1 MKIKVSGGKAFN
13 TGMIDMPL
21 LGNASMLQPKIFSQ
35 VAIQLGSNLPML
47 SLLAA
52 LENAAGSAKAEQV
65 SSNIFRW
72 PIYSRTE
79 KPVVIKGYSGSPTVG
94 NTWEIHLENSWYRVG
109 SHIRLEDDY
118 TVIRLSG
125 SPQVSGNI
133 YKYPAQV
140 VGNEPGKSV
149 DLQYLTPG
157 RYVNFAGSSFE
168 EGSETGISMF
178 AGGLDYFVNAM
189 TTIRTERAI
198 TGDAI
203 STATIV
209 DIEGMNKNT
218 GKPAKASYWLPDLVG
233 NFKQTLMQEHLLNI
247 SKTIWSGLANF
258 NPVTYEVYN
267 TSDRNIPVLTGSGF
281 KQQMEGATTF
291 FYNPNDNSVYLKK
304 VFSNMIERMGYFSGQ
319 DTYDFVILGGRG
331 FCALW
336 QKFMADIF
344 QTQNTQIS
352 INLGPDANDTAI
364 SVGYKFNRYV
374 TSFGSIAVMEN
385 TALNDPTEK
394 STYITV
400 DGMAYKSE
408 DFVAYGFPIKK
419 MSNGDF
425 NMMLCSKGKDEINR
439 ALIMRYIPG
448 MTGAIKGGLV
458 KNAFDRSQQQ
468 LVSKYP
474 EVASALNGLL
484 SQMDAGMAATSR
496 DAEMIHLLSQIALVV
511 YNPTEM
517 LRILPEL

>member
-1 MKIKVSGGKAFN
+1 MKIKVSGGRAFN

-21 LGNASMLQPKIFSQ
+21 LGNASLLQPKIFPE

-52 LENAAGSAKAEQV
+52 LEKAGGNFQPESV

-79 KPVVIKGYSGSPTVG
+79 KPVIIKGYVGSPTVG
-94 NTWEIHLENSWYRVG
+94 NTFEIHLENSWFRVG
-109 SHIRLEDDY
+109 THIRLEDDY
-118 TVIRLSG
+118 SIIRLTG
-125 SPQVSGNI
+125 SPSVSGNI
-133 YKYPAQV
+133 YKYAAQV

-178 AGGLDYFVNAM
+178 GGGLDYYVQAM

-203 STATIV
+203 STATV
-209 DIEGMNKNT
+209 VEIEGMNKQT
-218 GKPAKASYWLPDLVG
+218 GAPAKAAYWLPDLVN
-233 NFKQTLMQEHLLNI
+233 NFKQTLMQEHLQNI
-247 SKTIWSGLANF
+247 SKTVWTGIANF

-291 FYNPNDNSVYLKK
+291 FFNPNDNSIYLKK
-304 VFSNMIERMGYFSGQ
+304 VFSNMIERMGYHSGM

-336 QKFMADIF
+336 QKVMSDIF

-352 INLGPDANDTAI
+352 INMGPDSNDTGI

-374 TSFGSIAVMEN
+374 TSFGSIAIIEN

-400 DGMAYKSE
+400 DGMAYKAE
-408 DFVAYGFPIKK
+408 DFVAYGFPIKR
-419 MSNGDF
+419 MTDGNF
-425 NMMLCSKGKDEINR
+425 NMMLCSKGKDQINR

-458 KNAFDRSQQQ
+458 KNAFDRSQNE

-474 EVASALNGLL
+474 DVAKVLNNLV
-484 SQMDAGMAATSR
+484 SQMDSGMAATSR
-496 DAEMIHLLSQIALVV
+496 DAEMIHLLSQLALVV
-511 YNPTEM
+511 KNPTEFV
-517 LRILPEL
+517 RILPEL